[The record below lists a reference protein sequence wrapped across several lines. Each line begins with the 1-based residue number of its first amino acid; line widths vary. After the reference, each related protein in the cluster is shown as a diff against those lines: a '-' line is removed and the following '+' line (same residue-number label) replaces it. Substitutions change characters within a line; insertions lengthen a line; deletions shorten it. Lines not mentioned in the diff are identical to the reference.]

1 MNNLWMLYYIH
12 FVIILQQD
20 VTQVTEGAGVDLG
33 LQSEVS
39 MQMVCIHIDKLYMYL
54 VEKVSV

>member
-1 MNNLWMLYYIH
+1 MLYYIH

-39 MQMVCIHIDKLYMYL
+39 MQMVCIHINKLYMYL